1 MCAIVFYRKQIN
13 GRVYP
18 RAARTGPYV
27 FAQEVRRVDGKVV
40 TTYIGILR
48 VPDGESVVESKGEL
62 EDGQQQLPREPEQV

>member
-13 GRVYP
+13 GKVYP
-18 RAARTGPYV
+18 RAGRTGPYA

-48 VPDGESVVESKGEL
+48 VPDKESVIESKGEP
-62 EDGQQQLPREPEQV
+62 ENGQQQLPGEPEQV